1 MAIDLRPVIHIIG
14 LVLMAFG
21 AVMLFPAALDLAG
34 GLPTWVVFVT
44 AGIAA
49 LFVGGSMALASA
61 NEPLRGLDAR
71 QAFVLTVGIWV
82 SLSVFGAL
90 PFMLGPPGLSFT
102 DAVFEAPRRD
112 RR

>member
-21 AVMLFPAALDLAG
+21 AVMVFPAALDLAA
-34 GLPTWVVFVT
+34 GLPTWVAFVT

-49 LFVGGSMALASA
+49 LFVGGSMALATA